1 MGRRV
6 LIRNQSP
13 LQGHSDLWAN
23 NFQKENFMKKKK
35 YLVTYSVMGGG
46 TIEVKAHS
54 RSEAE
59 HLFWGTSDNKISKAT
74 DLGGLQIDYMATE
87 DGDQE
92 FEYQFGDYLGDED
105 EDEAEEEDDQESK
118 L

>member
-1 MGRRV
+1 
-6 LIRNQSP
+6 
-13 LQGHSDLWAN
+13 
-23 NFQKENFMKKKK
+23 MKKKK

-74 DLGGLQIDYMATE
+74 DFGGLQIDYMEIE
-87 DGDQE
+87 DP
-92 FEYQFGDYLGDED
+92 YQVFDFFGGDYLDDEDKDKDKDKDVDVDVDVDVDED
-105 EDEAEEEDDQESK
+105 EDEDEEGDQESK

>member
-1 MGRRV
+1 
-6 LIRNQSP
+6 
-13 LQGHSDLWAN
+13 
-23 NFQKENFMKKKK
+23 MKKKK

-74 DLGGLQIDYMATE
+74 DFGGLQIDYMEIE
-87 DGDQE
+87 DP
-92 FEYQFGDYLGDED
+92 YQVFDFFGGDYLDDEDKDGEEEEEDED
-105 EDEAEEEDDQESK
+105 EDEDEEGEESES
-118 L
+118 

>member
-1 MGRRV
+1 
-6 LIRNQSP
+6 
-13 LQGHSDLWAN
+13 
-23 NFQKENFMKKKK
+23 MKKKK

-74 DLGGLQIDYMATE
+74 DFGGLQIDYMEIE
-87 DGDQE
+87 DP
-92 FEYQFGDYLGDED
+92 YQVFDFFGGDYLDDEDKDKDKDED
-105 EDEAEEEDDQESK
+105 EDEDEGEDEDEDEDEEGDQESES
-118 L
+118 